1 MAKLPYMPFYPND
14 YLADNLVSALS
25 AGAQGCYVRIL
36 CHLWNGREPY
46 LPNDAVKLAKIIGF
60 PYEEFLSY
68 WKEIQADGFEI
79 LNISKD
85 GSKVTQ
91 KRLLKEWQKAQGKSA
106 ALSYAA
112 NKRWHKEV
120 NTDVMQKDMHLH
132 NECNDNQNQN
142 QNQIQNQNYISEPE
156 PKETKTGAGN
166 CPALAVPVDKP
177 VDNCPTK
184 QIIELYHEVLP
195 ELPQVREW
203 AEASRKMLVSR
214 WREKKERQSLDWW
227 RDYFQKVKES
237 NFLTGK
243 TEGRNG
249 NAPFVASLEWLVRP
263 TNLAKVLN
271 WNYANR
277 KAKNMFVSAAEKGY
291 DECMKDFYGQ
301 FGLNADGSDMTNG
314 GGNGGQE

>member
-1 MAKLPYMPFYPND
+1 MDTLSIPYQEKKTD
-14 YLADNLVSALS
+14 DDTLS
-25 AGAQGCYVRIL
+25 IPCQE
-36 CHLWNGREPY
+36 RE
-46 LPNDAVKLAKIIGF
+46 L
-60 PYEEFLSY
+60 ERE
-68 WKEIQADGFEI
+68 KELE
-79 LNISKD
+79 LE
-85 GSKVTQ
+85 
-91 KRLLKEWQKAQGKSA
+91 LE
-106 ALSYAA
+106 
-112 NKRWHKEV
+112 KEV
-120 NTDVMQKDMHLH
+120 EL
-132 NECNDNQNQN
+132 ER
-142 QNQIQNQNYISEPE
+142 
-156 PKETKTGAGN
+156 KTGAGN

-271 WNYANR
+271 GNYANR